1 MNNINALAR
10 HLLSKMGN
18 YITYGE
24 AVNLSVVELHEK
36 VKKDIPIT
44 VETFAELT
52 QTEAKLA
59 GFTMWSDEQPDFF
72 LIPTYLYTF
81 LPAGLEVE
89 SINSEKIKLEKV
101 SDIDNDQRFGCL
113 AYGITIKGDNHGT

>member
-24 AVNLSVVELHEK
+24 EVNLSVVELHAE
-36 VKKDIPIT
+36 VKKEIPIT
-44 VETFAELT
+44 VETFADLT

-59 GFTMWSDEQPDFF
+59 GFSLWTDEQPDFF

-81 LPAGLEVE
+81 LPAGLEVQ
-89 SINSEKIKLEKV
+89 SVNGEKIKIEKV
-101 SDIDNDQRFGCL
+101 SDIDNDQRVGCL
-113 AYGITIKGDNHGT
+113 AYGIIIKGDNHGA